1 MIREALIGDHYL
13 SSTLVVEK
21 VKKVCQLQENKAHFL
36 PLMLTTTIQ
45 QIILILGITLPEAQV

>member
-1 MIREALIGDHYL
+1 M
-13 SSTLVVEK
+13 VEK

-45 QIILILGITLPEAQV
+45 QIILIHDITLPEAQV